1 MKYLNNFLY
10 NFLCTLFS
18 PYNKKDKKNIWIC
31 IRIDIRILYE
41 LFKKI

>member
-18 PYNKKDKKNIWIC
+18 LYNKKDEKTSESI
-31 IRIDIRILYE
+31 
-41 LFKKI
+41 FK